1 MINKLLNMK
10 IIKIVGYAL
19 LAIVVAVLVV
29 PFLLPQSGSGT
40 LDHRQ
45 SAGPD
50 AVFIEINGLDVHIL
64 HKPYTGAHSEPPLIV
79 LLHGFGANVH
89 SWRDVMDELSSYG
102 HVLAYDRPAFGWT
115 QRNTDALAV
124 DPYTEQ
130 AGHDILTHLIQRYNT
145 GTRPVVLFGHSAGG
159 GVATSYALNNPAH
172 VSALVLVAPAVQMA
186 GRDRPD
192 LGWITGIPQVRRTAI
207 WLFGNFTENGLALL
221 ESSWHDR
228 SKLTPEIVELYTRPT
243 QIRGWERALWN
254 FANTPRSSMTDQQ
267 LSTLDLP
274 VLVITG
280 DDDRVVATRSS
291 VALAAKLPNATLQ
304 VIAQS
309 GHLPHEETPA
319 EFLQGVATAW
329 PQLLTRTISEQST
342 GAALSD

>member
-1 MINKLLNMK
+1 MKL
-10 IIKIVGYAL
+10 IKILGYAL
-19 LAIVVAVLVV
+19 LTIVAAVLVV
-29 PFLLPQSGSGT
+29 PYLLPQSGSGT

-50 AVFIEINGLDVHIL
+50 AVFIEINGLDVHVL
-64 HKPYTGAHSEPPLIV
+64 HKPYTGMNNNPPLIV

-89 SWRDVMDELSSYG
+89 SWREVMDELSSYG

-115 QRNTDALAV
+115 QRNTDGLAL
-124 DPYTEQ
+124 DPYSEQ
-130 AGHDILTHLIQRYNT
+130 AGHDILTQLIQRYNT
-145 GTRPVVLFGHSAGG
+145 GTNPVVLFGHSAGG
-159 GVATSYALNNPAH
+159 GVATSYALNHPAE
-172 VSALVLVAPAVQMA
+172 VNALVLVAPAVQMA
-186 GRDRPD
+186 GRDRPN

-228 SKLTPEIVELYTRPT
+228 SKLTTEIVELYTRPT

-254 FANTPRSSMTDQQ
+254 FANTPRGTITDQQ
-267 LSTLDLP
+267 LSTLNLP

-280 DDDRVVATRSS
+280 DDDQVVATRSS

-319 EFLQGVATAW
+319 EFLQGLATAW
-329 PQLLTRTISEQST
+329 PQLLSRTISDEST
-342 GAALSD
+342 GSGFSD